1 MSNIVFLFLP
11 LAFFSLFIV
20 LAFVSPSSQIKQ
32 YIAYPGKL
40 TGKLT
45 LLVARKL
52 LEIEYVVYNHLQTFV
67 LLLVG
72 LLGFRLLHAFRI
84 LAIW

>member
-40 TGKLT
+40 T

-67 LLLVG
+67 SLLVG
-72 LLGFRLLHAFRI
+72 LLGFRLLHAFRT